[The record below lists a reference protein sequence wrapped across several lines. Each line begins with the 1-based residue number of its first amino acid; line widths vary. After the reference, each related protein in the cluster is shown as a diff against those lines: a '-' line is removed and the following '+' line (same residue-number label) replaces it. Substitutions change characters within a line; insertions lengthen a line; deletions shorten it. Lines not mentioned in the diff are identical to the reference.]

1 MELPVDE
8 EKYNLKWNSHHSII
22 ANNILEHLASEDL
35 VDVTLSCEG
44 KFIRAHKLILSAS
57 SQYFKELFQLHQGH
71 NPVIIMMNVR
81 FEYIQYIIDY
91 VYKGEVKLLSSEI
104 EGILKLAND
113 LQIKGLYGVLNKKFE
128 SLSDKKTNL
137 STQNNGKTKDKVQT
151 QSSTSNASEKE
162 STVSKNSFPNSTLI
176 FGEEPNSK
184 VDYERR
190 QAKQIGKRRNREK
203 CIIPKRRKVAKS
215 PDCKKVETTQNDEPN
230 IISKCST
237 NPIDPLGHSLQV
249 ATTPK
254 DEPNIISQCSTKP
267 IEPFGQSLQSVA
279 NPTDISDGRPPS
291 VTNSTDTSRGSS
303 PLLEVVVK
311 EDLEKVPSADENH
324 DTKSSDANVAKSID
338 GITKPVKQISAFM
351 LFTEEFRPG
360 ISLQH
365 PDENVKQISLRLSK
379 MWKDLPNV
387 KKDSYYEAASKENE
401 ILRQKM
407 HNGIF

>member
-237 NPIDPLGHSLQV
+237 NPIDPLGHSLQ
-249 ATTPK
+249 
-254 DEPNIISQCSTKP
+254 
-267 IEPFGQSLQSVA
+267 SVA

>member
-237 NPIDPLGHSLQV
+237 NPIDPLGHSLQ
-249 ATTPK
+249 
-254 DEPNIISQCSTKP
+254 
-267 IEPFGQSLQSVA
+267 
-279 NPTDISDGRPPS
+279 S